1 MYFLL
6 PKWNAISKNMFNF
19 TSELLYSEFLVSILI
34 SFYIQS
40 FQCFLFNYL
49 RICVSMYV
57 CFKKQ
62 KKFLNFNRF
71 SLISLKYFKL
81 QIKLVWFET
90 WNFKFGLTSENE
102 VFYISEIL
110 HFVEYAQNISKIF
123 TFREYFEKMYSSSG
137 VLRFLIL
144 FF

>member
-1 MYFLL
+1 MCIFYCLNEMPYQKTCL
-6 PKWNAISKNMFNF
+6 NF

-40 FQCFLFNYL
+40 FQCFLVNYL
-49 RICVSMYV
+49 RICVFMYV

-71 SLISLKYFKL
+71 SLISLKHFKL

-90 WNFKFGLTSENE
+90 WNFKFPLTSENE

-110 HFVEYAQNISKIF
+110 LFVNMLKIFLKYLHFENISKKCI
-123 TFREYFEKMYSSSG
+123 RLPGS
-137 VLRFLIL
+137 
-144 FF
+144 